1 MCRLC
6 IYCIYIYIIRV
17 YTLEPPPSNRTHS
30 VHVSEGLSITVSLVL
45 QGIGGDR
52 TQSSFFY
59 CRSQVTLVYNM
70 YWSDQHFF
78 GRLIF
83 HFMVKTSKHITQ
95 AMGHLGSR
103 CISCISYIY
112 IYIYLRH
119 IHICLPTWLTSTVH
133 PDYMTPLPSCHPLFC
148 FVSPGE
154 NRKTPPLRH
163 VGNAQTRALRGFL
176 NTWKWMVSSL
186 GQWPHF
192 KLLGTA
198 FLV

>member
-1 MCRLC
+1 MYIL
-6 IYCIYIYIIRV
+6 YIYIYIIRV

-112 IYIYLRH
+112 IYTYIYGIYIYASLPDLLLLYIQTTWRRCRH
-119 IHICLPTWLTSTVH
+119 
-133 PDYMTPLPSCHPLFC
+133 
-148 FVSPGE
+148 
-154 NRKTPPLRH
+154 
-163 VGNAQTRALRGFL
+163 ATRCS
-176 NTWKWMVSSL
+176 VSSP
-186 GQWPHF
+186 QVRTERR
-192 KLLGTA
+192 LLCVTSGTPKPGLYGV
-198 FLV
+198 F

>member
-112 IYIYLRH
+112 IHIFTAYTYMPPYLTYFYCTSRLH
-119 IHICLPTWLTSTVH
+119 DAAAVMPPVVLFRLPRWEPKDASSASRRERPNPGFTGFSKHLEVDGLLTRPMAT
-133 PDYMTPLPSCHPLFC
+133 L
-148 FVSPGE
+148 
-154 NRKTPPLRH
+154 
-163 VGNAQTRALRGFL
+163 
-176 NTWKWMVSSL
+176 
-186 GQWPHF
+186 
-192 KLLGTA
+192 
-198 FLV
+198 

>member
-1 MCRLC
+1 MYRLC

-78 GRLIF
+78 GGLIF

-112 IYIYLRH
+112 ISI
-119 IHICLPTWLTSTVH
+119 IHIFTAYTYMPPYLTYFYCTSRLHVRR
-133 PDYMTPLPSCHPLFC
+133 C
-148 FVSPGE
+148 
-154 NRKTPPLRH
+154 RH
-163 VGNAQTRALRGFL
+163 ATRCS
-176 NTWKWMVSSL
+176 VSS
-186 GQWPHF
+186 PEVRTERR
-192 KLLGTA
+192 LLCVTSGTPKPGLYGV
-198 FLV
+198 F